1 MAHILRS
8 ESLLDMGSV
17 RKYVSEVNT
26 EGESIISYDLS
37 TGEYPLKEITQV
49 ILDQEFTQ
57 AEFIK
62 LNTNQPGISPLA
74 IIPIK
79 DEEDNLFLGCFTDDI
94 PNIDTGDLTI
104 IKVELGHKYFSGS
117 EWVVIHT
124 IDFVEVEDIMATIK
138 VADTGLFFCE
148 NILVTDYT
156 I

>member
-17 RKYVSEVNT
+17 RKYVSEINT
-26 EGESIISYDLS
+26 VGESIVSYDLS
-37 TGEYPLKEITQV
+37 TGEYPLNEITQV
-49 ILDQEFTQ
+49 NLDSEFTQ

-62 LNTNQPGISPLA
+62 INTNQPGISPVA

-79 DEEDNLFLGCFTDDI
+79 DEDDNLFLGCFTDDI
-94 PNIDTGDLTI
+94 PNIDTGDMTI
-104 IKVELGHKYFSGS
+104 IKVEIGHKYFNGS
-117 EWVVIHT
+117 EWVVIDS

-138 VADTGLFFCE
+138 VSNTGLFFCE

>member
-17 RKYVSEVNT
+17 RKYVSEINT
-26 EGESIISYDLS
+26 EGESIVSYDLS
-37 TGEYPLKEITQV
+37 TGEYPLSEITQV
-49 ILDQEFTQ
+49 SLDSEFTQ

-62 LNTNQPGISPLA
+62 INTNQPGISPVA

-79 DEEDNLFLGCFTDDI
+79 DEDDNLFLGCFTDDI
-94 PNIDTGDLTI
+94 PNIDTGDMTI
-104 IKVELGHKYFSGS
+104 IKVELGHKYFNGS
-117 EWVVIHT
+117 EWIVIET

-138 VADTGLFFCE
+138 VANTGLFFCE

>member
-17 RKYVSEVNT
+17 RKYVSEINT

-37 TGEYPLKEITQV
+37 TGEYPLKSVTQV
-49 ILDQEFTQ
+49 ILDEEFTQ

-62 LNTNQPGISPLA
+62 INNAQPGISPVA

-79 DEEDNLFLGCFTDDI
+79 DADDNLFLGCFTDDI

-104 IKVELGHKYFSGS
+104 IKIEIGHKYFSGS
-117 EWVVIHT
+117 EWTPIDT
-124 IDFVEVEDIMATIK
+124 IEYVEVEDIMATIK